1 MIAIT
6 KRLLLLSPLLI
17 AARRAFAQ
25 EKTDAPEKPGPSVE
39 GLTAV
44 ARKAIADYFI
54 PSYENLRTATAK
66 LVEVMQESCKSPTT
80 EPSEAVRAAF
90 TDVLKAWARVDFL
103 RFGPMAEKARLERFS
118 FLPDPHGTGARQL
131 RQILAKPDPA
141 LLEPGAIAR
150 RSAAVQGMPAF
161 EVLVFGGSDDAE
173 TAAYRCQ
180 LALRI
185 AENLNLIANEV
196 VAEWTREGGWR
207 DLMLSPGGN
216 NIVYRDATEPL
227 VEILK
232 AIVTGLQQMRDQRLL
247 PALGKSIAVAKPM
260 RGPFVRSGL
269 SFVYLDASADA
280 IEELVERSDV
290 FSLTPADAATLLAAT
305 EAAMSEFRASIAV
318 GKPWTEA
325 LVDPASYDKLQHAFD
340 VLKTLEDIFNFRFAE
355 AAGISP
361 GFNALDGD

>member
-6 KRLLLLSPLLI
+6 KRLLLMSPLLL

-25 EKTDAPEKPGPSVE
+25 SGDAPTKPGPSTE
-39 GLTAV
+39 ALDAV
-44 ARKAIADYFI
+44 AKKAISGYFI
-54 PSYENLRTATAK
+54 PSYEALRDATAK
-66 LVEVMQESCKSPTT
+66 LVAVMQESCKN
-80 EPSEAVRAAF
+80 PSGAPDDKVRAAF
-90 TDVLKAWARVDFL
+90 TAVLQAWAHVDFL

-141 LLEPGAIAR
+141 LLEPGAIAK

-161 EVLVFGGSDDAE
+161 EALVFGASDDTE
-173 TAAYRCQ
+173 SAAYRCE

-185 AENLNLIANEV
+185 AENLNVIAGEAV
-196 VAEWTREGGWR
+196 TEWTREGGWR
-207 DLMLSPGGN
+207 DLMLSPGGS

-227 VEILK
+227 VEVLK

-247 PALGKSIAVAKPM
+247 PALGTSIQTAKPL
-260 RGPFVRSGL
+260 RGAFVRSGL

-290 FSLTPADAATLLAAT
+290 FSLTPAQAATLLAAT
-305 EAAMSEFRASIAV
+305 EAASNDFRASIAV
-318 GKPWTEA
+318 GKPWQEA
-325 LVDPASYDKLQHAFD
+325 LADPASYDRLKHAFE

>member
-17 AARRAFAQ
+17 AAKRVFAQ
-25 EKTDAPEKPGPSVE
+25 NADAPAKPGPSPE
-39 GLTAV
+39 ALAIV
-44 ARKAIADYFI
+44 ANKAISNYFI
-54 PSYENLRTATAK
+54 PSYEALRDTTAK
-66 LVEVMQESCKSPTT
+66 LVAAMQESCKNPTAA
-80 EPSEAVRAAF
+80 PDPAVRATFEA
-90 TDVLKAWARVDFL
+90 VLEAWARVDFL

-118 FLPDPHGTGARQL
+118 FLPDPHGTGTRQL

-141 LLEPGAIAR
+141 LLEPGAIAKK
-150 RSAAVQGMPAF
+150 SAAVQGMPAF
-161 EVLVFGGSDDAE
+161 EALVFGSSDDAE

-185 AENLNLIANEV
+185 AENLNRLASEAV
-196 VAEWTREGGWR
+196 TEWTQPGGWSE
-207 DLMLSPGGN
+207 LMLKPGGA

-232 AIVTGLQQMRDQRLL
+232 AVVTGLQQMRDQRLL
-247 PALGKSIAVAKPM
+247 PALGASIDKAKPN
-260 RGPFVRSGL
+260 RGAFVKSGL
-269 SFVYLDASADA
+269 SLAYLNASIDA
-280 IEELVERSDV
+280 IEELVEQSDV
-290 FSLTPADAATLLAAT
+290 FSLTPNDAATLLAAT
-305 EAAMSEFRASIAV
+305 EAGSGEFRKAIAI
-318 GKPWTEA
+318 GKPWNEA
-325 LVDPASYDKLQHAFD
+325 FADPASYDSLKHGFD

>member
-6 KRLLLLSPLLI
+6 KRLLLLSPLLL

-25 EKTDAPEKPGPSVE
+25 SGDAPAKPGPSTE
-39 GLTAV
+39 ALDKV
-44 ARKAIADYFI
+44 AKKAIDDYFI
-54 PSYENLRTATAK
+54 PSYEALRDATAK
-66 LVEVMQESCKSPTT
+66 LVAAMSESCKNPTAA
-80 EPSEAVRAAF
+80 PDDKVRAAF
-90 TDVLKAWARVDFL
+90 TAVLQAWAHVDFL

-141 LLEPGAIAR
+141 LLEPGAIAKK
-150 RSAAVQGMPAF
+150 SAAVQGMPAF
-161 EVLVFGGSDDAE
+161 EALVFGASDDAE
-173 TAAYRCQ
+173 TSAYRCQ

-185 AENLNLIANEV
+185 AENLNLIATEAV
-196 VAEWTREGGWR
+196 TEWTRQGGWR
-207 DLMLSPGGN
+207 DLMLSPGGA

-247 PALGKSIAVAKPM
+247 PALGKSIETAKPG
-260 RGPFVRSGL
+260 RGAFVKSGE
-269 SFVYLDASADA
+269 SFAYLNASADA
-280 IEELVERSDV
+280 IDRLVERSDV
-290 FSLTPADAATLLAAT
+290 FSLTPAQAATLLSAT
-305 EAAMSEFRASIAV
+305 EAAMTDFRQSIDV
-318 GKPWTEA
+318 GKPWPEA
-325 LVDPASYDKLQHAFD
+325 LADPASYARLQHAFE
-340 VLKTLEDIFNFRFAE
+340 VLKTVEDIFNFRFAE

>member
-17 AARRAFAQ
+17 AAKRAFAQ
-25 EKTDAPEKPGPSVE
+25 SGDAPERQGPSPE
-39 GLTAV
+39 ALAIV
-44 ARKAIADYFI
+44 ADKAITGYFI
-54 PSYENLRTATAK
+54 PAYERLQKATAK
-66 LVEVMQESCKSPTT
+66 LVAAMDLSCKSPSAT
-80 EPSEAVRAAF
+80 PDPAVRSAFEAV
-90 TDVLKAWARVDFL
+90 LQAWAGVDFL

-131 RQILAKPDPA
+131 RQILAQPDPS

-150 RSAAVQGMPAF
+150 KSAAVQGLPAF
-161 EVLVFGGSDDAE
+161 EALVFGASDDAE

-185 AENLNLIANEV
+185 AENLNTIAGEAV
-196 VAEWTREGGWR
+196 TEWTKPGGWR
-207 DLMLSPGGN
+207 EQMLKPGGA

-232 AIVTGLQQMRDQRLL
+232 AVVTGLQQMRDQRLL
-247 PALGKSIAVAKPM
+247 PALGKSFATAKPN
-260 RGPFVRSGL
+260 RGAFVRSGE
-269 SFVYLDASADA
+269 SFAYLNASMDA
-280 IEELVERSDV
+280 IEALVERSDV
-290 FSLTPADAATLLAAT
+290 FSLTPNDAATLLAAT
-305 EAAMSEFRASIAV
+305 EASSTEFRKAINV
-318 GKPWTEA
+318 GKPWNEA
-325 LVDPASYDKLQHAFD
+325 FADPAAYDSLKHAFD
-340 VLKTLEDIFNFRFAE
+340 VLKTIEDIFNFRFAE

>member
-6 KRLLLLSPLLI
+6 KRLLLLSPLLL

-25 EKTDAPEKPGPSVE
+25 SGDAPAKPGPSTE
-39 GLTAV
+39 ALDAV
-44 ARKAIADYFI
+44 AKKAIDGYFI
-54 PSYENLRTATAK
+54 PSYEALRDATAK
-66 LVEVMQESCKSPTT
+66 LVAAMGESCKNPTAV
-80 EPSEAVRAAF
+80 PSEAVRAAF
-90 TDVLKAWARVDFL
+90 TAVLQAWAHVDFL
-103 RFGPMAEKARLERFS
+103 RFGPMAEKARLERFA

-141 LLEPGAIAR
+141 LLEPGAIAK

-161 EVLVFGGSDDAE
+161 EGLVFGTSDDAE
-173 TAAYRCQ
+173 TSAYRCQ

-185 AENLNLIANEV
+185 AENLNVIASEAV
-196 VAEWTREGGWR
+196 TEWTRTGGWR
-207 DLMLSPGGN
+207 DLMLSPGGA

-232 AIVTGLQQMRDQRLL
+232 AVVTGLQQMRDQRLL
-247 PALGKSIAVAKPM
+247 PALGKSIETAKPG
-260 RGPFVRSGL
+260 RGAFAKSGL

-280 IEELVERSDV
+280 IELLVERSDV
-290 FSLTPADAATLLAAT
+290 FSLTPEQATTLLAAT
-305 EAAMSEFRASIAV
+305 EAAMTEFRTSIAV
-318 GKPWTEA
+318 GKPWPEA
-325 LVDPASYDKLQHAFD
+325 LADPASYDKLKHGFD